1 MNDRRALLTTLWI
14 FVTFDYLYCDLIGM
28 MDPAFLSKLL
38 TGVVGTITF
47 TPSFL
52 LGASI
57 LMQIPMG
64 MVLLSHVL
72 APGAN
77 RWVNVVA
84 GMIMTL
90 VQIGS
95 LTMGAPTS
103 SYLFFSLFEIAATM
117 AVVWLAWTW
126 RATAPAV
133 TPARQPAHG

>member
-103 SYLFFSLFEIAATM
+103 SYLFFSVFEIAATM
-117 AVVWLAWTW
+117 AIVGLAWTW

>member
-14 FVTFDYLYCDLIGM
+14 FATFDYLYCDLIGM

-38 TGVVGTITF
+38 TGVVGSITF
-47 TPSFL
+47 TPTFL

-77 RWVNVVA
+77 RRANVVA
-84 GMIMTL
+84 GVIMTL

-103 SYLFFSLFEIAATM
+103 YYLFFSVFEIACTM
-117 AVVWLAWTW
+117 AIVWLAWTW
-126 RATAPAV
+126 RTTAPA
-133 TPARQPAHG
+133 PAAARELAH